1 MSVLWLLDALAT
13 GLYLSF
19 HNIYHGKFGYFF
31 LIDDKNDF
39 SAIFSFWLAVFGII
53 LLYQGYKAFERDDWT
68 ISGSGTNKIEIL
80 KVLQKE
86 FNIMKLINR
95 RIEKIIEDDIDDIE
109 VDIEFEKL
117 QKIESQLHTIL
128 KDIIP
133 IFEENDDE

>member
-1 MSVLWLLDALAT
+1 MLGFDQLVD
-13 GLYLSF
+13 
-19 HNIYHGKFGYFF
+19 F
-31 LIDDKNDF
+31 LI
-39 SAIFSFWLAVFGII
+39 
-53 LLYQGYKAFERDDWT
+53 QGYKAFERDDWT

-80 KVLQKE
+80 KFLQKE

-95 RIEKIIEDDIDDIE
+95 RIEEIIEGDIDDVE
-109 VDIEFEKL
+109 VDLEFEKL